1 MSKPPSSMNQQE
13 TPSVSS
19 PRQRD
24 NNKTMTP
31 EMDEIEKAAQT
42 ITRLIEQLHAKKSTA
57 QEKELSTARLLGLA
71 KGKKEC
77 RKIIGRNVNA
87 MPSFISLVR
96 NGTLLAKL
104 NSASILT
111 VLCKDENIR
120 SKVLIGGCIPPLLSL
135 LKSDS
140 VDARRAAAEAIYEVS
155 LCGIEDDTVGT
166 KIFVTEGVVPSLWDH
181 LKMKKKQDQ
190 TVEGYLVGALRN
202 LCSDRDGFWTVTLE
216 DGGVDIILKLLQ
228 SSNPV
233 SQSNAASLLAR
244 LIRTFTFSISKI
256 VESGAVQVLVQ
267 LLGEEINLAVRA
279 SVVNALE
286 AITSKSEEAKNVAR
300 DLDGIHLL
308 ISAVV
313 TSPVD
318 EENERVLQ
326 SYGTQALA
334 NLCGGMSALIVY
346 LGGLSLS
353 PRLTE
358 PIADILGVL
367 AYALRKFQL
376 SSHDDKVT
384 LDLTLTEG
392 VLVKLLKPRDTQ
404 LIQERTL
411 EAMASLYR
419 NGDVSQSL
427 NNVDTKRVLVGLTIL
442 ATGGPREKMITCLSN
457 LCKYENV
464 WEAIGKR
471 EGIQILIPYLGLSSE
486 LHQQLSVELL
496 AILTDKVEES
506 RWAVTSAGG
515 IPPLLQILETGVSH
529 KAKDDAVRVLW
540 NLSCHSEEIRLCVEK
555 AGAIPALLGLL
566 KNGGPK
572 AQENSANTLLKLIK
586 TADPSVIEQ
595 VQALFLGDAPKS
607 KAHLIKVLG
616 HVLAS
621 ASLEEFVTKGSAA
634 NNGLRSL
641 VQRLASSNEKMK
653 ENAASVLADLFSSRK
668 DLCGGLGFDEND
680 SPCTKLL
687 SGNTHAV
694 ATQLAHAIGSLSNP
708 TKKKIGQ
715 KKLSGPEVEVIRP
728 LIKSA
733 KTNPIESAE
742 NPMSTLANLL
752 SDPNIAAEA
761 LADDVV
767 SALTRILR
775 EGTLQGKRNASQALH
790 QLLKHFQ
797 VNDVFKGNDQCLPE
811 LIDLLN
817 ATDLNNSAF
826 IDVLEVL
833 SLLAKAKYG
842 TTFSHNPFS
851 AFTEAPSSL
860 DSLVRCVADGHPL
873 VQDKAIEIL
882 SRFCKTQFVVL
893 GEVLVTRSKSISSL
907 ANRAINSSSPEI
919 KVGGTLLLVCAAK
932 NDKKLCVEV
941 IARSGYSKSLVTS
954 LLDMS
959 KQNSLC
965 CSYRVEIQRPRSFI
979 TNNLCLKMGDS
990 DMVDP
995 VTVLGSTISMWFLS
1009 IFCSSYPNN
1018 SLNVMEANG
1027 LEIIAEKLQRYKF
1040 NTQEEVSDSEEKWI
1054 VLSFL
1059 AVMSQQPDV
1068 VSAPAISNLVPTLA
1082 LFMQSD
1088 KMIDGYFTA
1097 QVLAALVRNR
1107 NDKISAEIM
1116 NSDIVEALINSVGNT
1131 ESETW
1136 NLYALAEELS
1146 LLQKPC
1152 EATLEALFEDE
1163 RIRRGSFIQKSI
1175 PVLVNLLKPNANKQ
1189 TFPVVVRLLSR
1200 IAEWGDSSKLLIA
1213 EAGALDALAKYLSTS
1228 PQDSTELI
1236 VCELLGSLFQRPE
1249 ITQQKTALS
1258 SMKQLIGI
1266 LHLACGSTRYSAAR
1280 ALRELF
1286 SSEHIRDS
1294 ESAWKAFC
1302 PLVEMLN
1309 TTLESERDIALTAL
1323 VKLTIAK
1330 CPRPDIL
1337 NCIEG
1342 NPLNNIYK
1350 ILHSESSSLES
1361 KTSAAR
1367 ICAFLFTSE
1376 YLRESSS
1383 AADCMIP
1390 FISLI
1395 QSGTSTAVEAGMV
1408 AVNRLLDSKRNTEVA
1423 EEHDCVNLFFGFV
1436 ASGNYVISEAAIS
1449 CLVKMAKDKTPRKM
1463 DLIKMGIIEQCVDQ
1477 LSTYPPSSV
1486 CSVITELFRVLTNVG
1501 AVARSQEAIKM
1512 VQPLLLVL
1520 RRKDLDFQGQLGGLQ
1535 AVANILEKPMVLE
1548 SIKMA
1553 SSAIITPLIPLL
1565 ESEPISVQHAA
1576 AELLTSLLESQRFQE
1591 EIATKDLI
1599 VPLVKLAGIGVRNLQ
1614 ETALMGL
1621 EKSSITWTQE
1631 VADAEGI
1638 QELSKVIIDEDPQLP
1653 VSLWESAAFILS
1665 NILRFNPQHYYFT
1678 VPVSVLAKML
1688 FSTAESTVILAIDAL
1703 IIREKQD
1710 SSSVEEMA
1718 ESGALDALLDLL
1730 RSHHCQELSARLLE
1744 LILRNPKV
1752 RETKLCKLV
1761 ITPLSEYILD
1771 TETRSESAKLLVAMA
1786 LRHIS
1791 QHEGLAKATD
1801 SALACRALISL
1812 IVEEPSEEMQ
1822 MVVMCAL
1829 GNFAI
1834 YSRTSR
1840 KAMAE
1845 AGGVFFVQ
1853 EMLRSSN
1860 PQVSTQAA
1868 LMIRSLFSNHTLQEY
1883 VSCEIIKSL
1892 TAAMEREL
1900 WTTAMINVE
1909 VVRTLNAILTT
1920 FPKLRSSEAATACIP
1935 HLIGALKSGDKEARD
1950 SALDTIHT
1958 LRQSWRTMPTETA
1971 RSQAVLAAEA
1981 IPMLQLMVKS
1991 KSPERS
1997 FHERGNSLLNC
2008 LPGSLTVAIKRGD
2021 NLKRSM
2027 GNTNAFCSLI
2037 IDTFPKKKTK
2047 VVKRTSS
2054 PVWKESFT
2062 WDFAVPPRGQF
2073 LEIVC
2078 KSNNIFRN
2086 KNLGKVR
2093 IPIDKVLTEGSYS
2106 GSFRLSEESKKDD
2119 GSNRSLDVE
2128 IVWSNQTF

>member
-1 MSKPPSSMNQQE
+1 
-13 TPSVSS
+13 
-19 PRQRD
+19 
-24 NNKTMTP
+24 MTP
-31 EMDEIEKAAQT
+31 ELDDIEKVAQT
-42 ITRLIEQLHAKKSTA
+42 TTRLIEQLHAKKSTA
-57 QEKELSTARLLGLA
+57 QEKELSSARLLGLA

-96 NGTLLAKL
+96 NGTPLAKL

-111 VLCKDENIR
+111 VLCKDENMR
-120 SKVLIGGCIPPLLSL
+120 SKLLIGGCIPPLLSL

-155 LCGIEDDTVGT
+155 LCGIDDDDTVGT
-166 KIFVTEGVVPSLWDH
+166 KIFVTEGVVPSLWDQ

-202 LCSDRDGFWTVTLE
+202 LCGDRDCFWTVTLE

-228 SSNPV
+228 SSNAV

-244 LIRTFTFSISKI
+244 LIRTFPFSVSKI
-256 VESGAVQVLVQ
+256 VESGAVQVLAQ
-267 LLGEEINLAVRA
+267 LLGDEINLVVRA

-318 EENERVLQ
+318 EENERILR

-358 PIADILGVL
+358 PIADILGAL
-367 AYALRKFQL
+367 AYALRKFQP

-404 LIQERTL
+404 LIQERIL
-411 EAMASLYR
+411 EAMSSLYG
-419 NGDVSQSL
+419 NVDLSQSL

-442 ATGGPREKMITCLSN
+442 ATGDPRERMITCLSN

-471 EGIQILIPYLGLSSE
+471 EGIQILIPFLGLSSE
-486 LHQQLSVELL
+486 LHQELSVEFL

-529 KAKDDAVRVLW
+529 KAKDYAVRVLW
-540 NLSCHSEEIRLCVEK
+540 NLCCHSEEIRLCVEK
-555 AGAIPALLGLL
+555 AGAIPVLLGLL
-566 KNGGPK
+566 QNGGAK

-607 KAHLIKVLG
+607 KTHLIRVLG
-616 HVLAS
+616 HLLAS

-708 TKKKIGQ
+708 TKKKIVQ

-775 EGTLQGKRNASQALH
+775 EGTVQGKRNASQALH
-790 QLLKHFQ
+790 HLLKHFQ

-811 LIDLLN
+811 LIELLN

-842 TTFSHNPFS
+842 ANFSHNPFS

-873 VQDKAIEIL
+873 VQDKAIDIL
-882 SRFCKTQFVVL
+882 SRFCKTQFVAL

-907 ANRAINSSSPEI
+907 ANRTTNSSSPEI
-919 KVGGTLLLVCAAK
+919 KVGGALLLLCAAK
-932 NDKKLCVEV
+932 KDKTLCVEV
-941 IARSGYSKSLVTS
+941 IGRSGHSKSLVSS

-979 TNNLCLKMGDS
+979 VNNLCLKMGDS

-1009 IFCSSYPNN
+1009 IFCSSHPNN
-1018 SLNVMEANG
+1018 TLTVMEDNG

-1054 VLSFL
+1054 LLSFL
-1059 AVMSQQPDV
+1059 AVMSQEQDV
-1068 VSAPAISNLVPTLA
+1068 VSSPAVSNLVPTLA
-1082 LFMQSD
+1082 VFMQFD
-1088 KMIDGYFTA
+1088 QTIDGYFTA
-1097 QVLAALVRNR
+1097 QVLAALVLSR
-1107 NDKISAEIM
+1107 NDKIIAEIM

-1152 EATLEALFEDE
+1152 EATLEALFKDE
-1163 RIRRGSFIQKSI
+1163 RLRRGSLTQKSI
-1175 PVLVNLLKPNANKQ
+1175 PLLVNLVKPNANKQ
-1189 TFPVVVRLLSR
+1189 TLPVVVQLLSN

-1213 EAGALDALAKYLSTS
+1213 EAGGLIALAEYLSSS
-1228 PQDSTELI
+1228 PQDSTELT
-1236 VCELLGSLFQRPE
+1236 VCELLGSLFQCPE
-1249 ITQQKTALS
+1249 ITHHKTALS

-1294 ESAWKAFC
+1294 ESAWKALS
-1302 PLVEMLN
+1302 PLVEMLR

-1330 CPRPDIL
+1330 CPRPDIF

-1342 NPLNNIYK
+1342 NPLDNIYK

-1376 YLRESSS
+1376 HLRESSS
-1383 AADCMIP
+1383 AADCMVPI
-1390 FISLI
+1390 ISLI
-1395 QSGTSTAVEAGMV
+1395 RSGTSTAVEAGMV
-1408 AVNRLLDSKRNTEVA
+1408 AVNRLLDSKRYTEAA

-1436 ASGNYVISEAAIS
+1436 ASGNYVISEGAIS
-1449 CLVKMAKDKTPRKM
+1449 CLVKMAKDNTPRKM
-1463 DLIKMGIIEQCVDQ
+1463 DLIKMGIIEQCVGQ
-1477 LSTYPPSSV
+1477 LSTHSPSSL
-1486 CSVITELFRVLTNVG
+1486 CSVIGELFRVLTNVG

-1512 VQPLLLVL
+1512 VQPVLLVL

-1535 AVANILEKPMVLE
+1535 AVANILEKPMLLE
-1548 SIKMA
+1548 SINMA

-1565 ESEPISVQHAA
+1565 ESESITVQHAA

-1599 VPLVKLAGIGVRNLQ
+1599 VPLVKLAGIRVRNLQ

-1621 EKSSITWTQE
+1621 EKSSITWTKE

-1665 NILRFNPQHYYFT
+1665 NILRFNPEHYYFT
-1678 VPVSVLAKML
+1678 VPVSVLTKML

-1703 IIREKQD
+1703 IIHEKKD
-1710 SSSVEEMA
+1710 SSSVVEMS

-1730 RSHHCQELSARLLE
+1730 RSHHCQELSARLVE

-1771 TETRSESAKLLVAMA
+1771 IETRSESAKLLVAMA
-1786 LRHIS
+1786 LRDIS
-1791 QHEGLAKATD
+1791 QYEGIAKATD

-1822 MVVMCAL
+1822 MVVMCGL
-1829 GNFAI
+1829 GNFAM

-1845 AGGVFFVQ
+1845 AGGVGLVQ

-1892 TAAMEREL
+1892 TDTVSVNSPSIAAAMEREL

-1909 VVRTLNAILTT
+1909 VVRTLNAVLTT

-1981 IPMLQLMVKS
+1981 IPMLQLMMKS

-2027 GNTNAFCSLI
+2027 G
-2037 IDTFPKKKTK
+2037 
-2047 VVKRTSS
+2047 
-2054 PVWKESFT
+2054 
-2062 WDFAVPPRGQF
+2062 
-2073 LEIVC
+2073 
-2078 KSNNIFRN
+2078 
-2086 KNLGKVR
+2086 
-2093 IPIDKVLTEGSYS
+2093 
-2106 GSFRLSEESKKDD
+2106 
-2119 GSNRSLDVE
+2119 
-2128 IVWSNQTF
+2128 